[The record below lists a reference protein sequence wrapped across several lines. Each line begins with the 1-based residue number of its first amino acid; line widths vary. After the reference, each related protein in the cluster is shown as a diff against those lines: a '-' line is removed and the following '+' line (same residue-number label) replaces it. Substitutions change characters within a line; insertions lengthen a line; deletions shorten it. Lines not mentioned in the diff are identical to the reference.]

1 MAEYIER
8 DAAVSEIARIAE
20 DSDMPDVWYS
30 GMSVAMSA
38 VCRIPSANVVPVRH
52 GRWKPMDRTFGRSV
66 YYCSVCEQ
74 AEDVPTAMGVP
85 MFTYCPNCGA
95 RMDGDGDV

>member
-38 VCRIPSANVVPVRH
+38 VCRIPSADVVPVKH
-52 GRWKPMDRTFGRSV
+52 GRWIVIGQDIFCSECNEESAYTPFGGSKFSR
-66 YYCSVCEQ
+66 
-74 AEDVPTAMGVP
+74 
-85 MFTYCPNCGA
+85 YCPNCGA
-95 RMDGDGDV
+95 LMDKDGDGE